1 VTNKV
6 VIVANQFYM
15 SDEIMLIKYDNNPES
30 VIYAVKTVE
39 QRDDIDVAKKLGDM
53 IKFENNSIVFEG

>member
-1 VTNKV
+1 MTNKV

>member
-1 VTNKV
+1 
-6 VIVANQFYM
+6 M
-15 SDEIMLIKYDNNPES
+15 SDEIMLVKYDNNPES